1 MKTLELHLPDDVA
14 TRLERAA
21 REQGVSLEELIRR
34 SVDEK
39 LARDAEFASAADY
52 VLAKN
57 SDLYER
63 LS

>member
-1 MKTLELHLPDDVA
+1 MKMLELQLPDDVA
-14 TRLERAA
+14 TRLERTA

-39 LARDAEFASAADY
+39 LARDADFSSAADY